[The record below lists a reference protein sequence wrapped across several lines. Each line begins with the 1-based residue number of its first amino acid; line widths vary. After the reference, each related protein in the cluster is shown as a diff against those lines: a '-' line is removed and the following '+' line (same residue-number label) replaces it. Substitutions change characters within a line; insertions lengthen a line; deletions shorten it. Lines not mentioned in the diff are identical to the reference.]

1 MEVQPASRGP
11 TEMKHIK
18 HVKYVLPA
26 DKYTQHLLDYSA
38 FRRKTT
44 LQMNPDHIPDLHWN
58 LASTYHTTGIGH
70 VDTQSIDVTTHY
82 INVITLSHAKGN
94 RCGAWCGT
102 TLNTNTSTS
111 QSNQKTPKCSIKFK
125 T

>member
-1 MEVQPASRGP
+1 
-11 TEMKHIK
+11 MKHNK

-26 DKYTQHLLDYSA
+26 DKYTQHLPDYSA

-70 VDTQSIDVTTHY
+70 VDTQGIDVTTHY
-82 INVITLSHAKGN
+82 INVKTLSHTKGN

-102 TLNTNTSTS
+102 MINTNTSTS

>member
-1 MEVQPASRGP
+1 
-11 TEMKHIK
+11 MKHVK

-38 FRRKTT
+38 FGRKAT

-58 LASTYHTTGIGH
+58 LACTYHTTGIGC

-82 INVITLSHAKGN
+82 VNVITNSPEKGN
-94 RCGAWCGT
+94 KYGAQCGT
-102 TLNTNTSTS
+102 MLNTETSTS
-111 QSNQKTPKCSIKFK
+111 QSTQKTPKCSIKM
-125 T
+125 

>member
-1 MEVQPASRGP
+1 
-11 TEMKHIK
+11 MKHIK

-38 FRRKTT
+38 FRRKTK

-58 LASTYHTTGIGH
+58 LASTYHTTGIGC
-70 VDTQSIDVTTHY
+70 VDTQSIDITTHH
-82 INVITLSHAKGN
+82 INVITSSHAKGN
-94 RCGAWCGT
+94 KRDAWHGT
-102 TLNTNTSTS
+102 LRHRHHRAIRNLQNI
-111 QSNQKTPKCSIKFK
+111 PLKFK